1 MFYFYAGLFAPP
13 IAETYS
19 IWFGGVAGAVA
30 LGVIYILMKKGIAQ
44 PNVGTF
50 SHTQMVIRCVSS
62 LFCL

>member
-1 MFYFYAGLFAPP
+1 MRLFAP

-44 PNVGTF
+44 PMLVRF
-50 SHTQMVIRCVSS
+50 SK
-62 LFCL
+62 L